1 MLYPIATGSYPLTLT
16 LGLPYDSPFM
26 GAMQYY
32 KYTNQYIKISIQ
44 LPYSVP
50 DGYVIRVQMTSAT
63 IYSGTAYADF

>member
-1 MLYPIATGSYPLTLT
+1 
-16 LGLPYDSPFM
+16 M